1 VWVAFL
7 SITQIKKK
15 EKHSG
20 RFCPFSTANP
30 FAFIAIL
37 YRIVC
42 KFISGGITMNLTV
55 YLAGQIHDDWRD
67 QLEKKAKEKELPLT
81 FVAPQTNHDLS
92 DDIGENI
99 LGKQPGNVYR
109 DDAASSI
116 NNLRTQVL
124 MQKADVVIALFGEQY
139 KQWNTAM
146 DASAAIT
153 MNKPTIIIR
162 PESLVHPLK
171 ELSNKA
177 NVTVE
182 TVDQALE
189 VLNYIYV

>member
-1 VWVAFL
+1 M
-7 SITQIKKK
+7 
-15 EKHSG
+15 E
-20 RFCPFSTANP
+20 
-30 FAFIAIL
+30 
-37 YRIVC
+37 
-42 KFISGGITMNLTV
+42 LTV

-67 QLEKKAKEKELPLT
+67 KVESLTKKRNLPLT
-81 FVAPQTNHDLS
+81 FVGPQTNHDRS
-92 DDIGENI
+92 DNVGDDIIGE
-99 LGKQPGNVYR
+99 QPGKYYK

-124 MQKADVVIALFGEQY
+124 MQKSDVVIALFGEQY

-153 MNKPTIIIR
+153 LNKPTIIVR
-162 PESLVHPLK
+162 PESLIHPLK

-182 TVDQALE
+182 TIEQALN
-189 VLNYIYV
+189 VLAYIYE